1 MNTYAQPQYADFG
14 EPGPVR
20 PLRTSSLAVASLI
33 LGIVCLPGLGVL
45 AVLIGVIALF
55 AIRASG
61 GRVSGAGLAAGGIVM
76 GLIATTLWVMVV
88 FGVAQ
93 FAKMGSTQADR
104 TLAAIA
110 SRDLDALRAQMTP
123 DAAALL
129 SRDRLDAF
137 ADEMATQLGA
147 PGESAS
153 SVGAM
158 IAQLG
163 GLQPA
168 QERLGSPRL
177 TDDMT
182 AFPVPV
188 QFENKRALVML
199 VINIESGDLFSS
211 GLEGTIVNVA
221 IATND
226 GTLLWLMDQQD
237 VFNSLLG
244 RSAPPEDA
252 DRPAGGNSDEG
263 SRQDPGDSGDSGDSG
278 GEGDPGG
285 N

>member
-14 EPGPVR
+14 EPGPMR
-20 PLRTSSLAVASLI
+20 PVRTSSLAVASLI

-55 AIRASG
+55 AIRASA

-93 FAKMGSTQADR
+93 FAKMGATQADR
-104 TLAAIA
+104 TLAAIEA
-110 SRDLDALRAQMTP
+110 RDLDALRAQMTP

-129 SRDRLDAF
+129 SQDRLDAF
-137 ADEMATQLGA
+137 ADEMASQLGA
-147 PGESAS
+147 PGDSAA

-158 IAQLG
+158 LSQLG

-168 QERLGSPRL
+168 QDRLGSPRL

-199 VINIESGDLFSS
+199 VINIESGDLFST

-244 RSAPPEDA
+244 RSTPPEDA
-252 DRPAGGNSDEG
+252 NRPDEATPNENAGENAG
-263 SRQDPGDSGDSGDSG
+263 R
-278 GEGDPGG
+278 DPGG
-285 N
+285 AGGDGGGN